1 MLMNWMIAEE
11 FAKWLFEES
20 RWSKC
25 IYAYMQASFLIM
37 QSGETSLSESN
48 QRRLTALMR

>member
-25 IYAYMQASFLIM
+25 IYAYLQASLLIM
-37 QSGETSLSESN
+37 QRGEGSLTGPN
-48 QRRLTALMR
+48 IRRLTALMR